1 MPLEKIYVTRH
12 GFRSNWLVDP
22 ATGAYHAYLP
32 SPTGI
37 PADPTLTSHGVKQSR
52 ELAKHLMTLDPPID
66 AVYSSPFYRCL
77 ETLKPFVDLAADEAR
92 RYAESERQAE
102 HPTQTPGE
110 SHPGEHLSV
119 RQEDIR
125 PLSWPGANVAAKI
138 RPEHGIQEWFGSAPF
153 DHPRPATTAVL
164 KSLFPAIDETYQSTV
179 VPSSR
184 GETLA
189 ELQLRVAVALKA
201 IIDSCDAD
209 GTRAV
214 LLCTH
219 AAVVIVLGRILT
231 GQAPVNV
238 EDEDFYAYT
247 CGLSVYSRQPA
258 LARGLGDS
266 CRSPASSSSSWA
278 VPVAETESAGLI
290 GGWNCEL
297 NSDCSFL
304 SGGAER
310 GWKFAGDESFP
321 GTGSLSQG
329 EPKL

>member
-22 ATGAYHAYLP
+22 ATGAYYAYIP

-37 PADPTLTSHGVKQSR
+37 PADPTLTSHGATAIQG
-52 ELAKHLMTLDPPID
+52 
-66 AVYSSPFYRCL
+66 
-77 ETLKPFVDLAADEAR
+77 
-92 RYAESERQAE
+92 E
-102 HPTQTPGE
+102 HPPG
-110 SHPGEHLSV
+110 
-119 RQEDIR
+119 RQEDSL

-164 KSLFPAIDETYQSTV
+164 KSLFPALDETYQPAV
-179 VPSSR
+179 VPSAR

-189 ELQLRVAVALKA
+189 ELQLRVAVALRA
-201 IIDSCDAD
+201 IIDRCDAD

-231 GQAPVNV
+231 GQAPASV

-247 CGLSVYSRQPA
+247 CGLSVYSRQPS
-258 LARGLGDS
+258 LSRGLGGLDP
-266 CRSPASSSSSWA
+266 SPASSTSPSA
-278 VPVAETESAGLI
+278 VPVVETESASFI
-290 GGWNCEL
+290 GGWDCER

-329 EPKL
+329 ESKL

>member
-22 ATGAYHAYLP
+22 ATGAYYAYIP

-52 ELAKHLMTLDPPID
+52 ELARHLMTLNPPID

-77 ETLKPFVDLAADEAR
+77 ETLKPFVDLAGQAR
-92 RYAESERQAE
+92 SHAESDHPAGGLTE
-102 HPTQTPGE
+102 HPPGDR
-110 SHPGEHLSV
+110 HPGEHPPG
-119 RQEDIR
+119 RQEDSL

-164 KSLFPAIDETYQSTV
+164 KSLFPALDETYQPAV
-179 VPSSR
+179 VPSAR

-189 ELQLRVAVALKA
+189 ELQLRVAVALRA
-201 IIDSCDAD
+201 IIDRCDAD

-231 GQAPVNV
+231 GQAPASV

-247 CGLSVYSRQPA
+247 L
-258 LARGLGDS
+258 
-266 CRSPASSSSSWA
+266 
-278 VPVAETESAGLI
+278 ETESASFI
-290 GGWNCEL
+290 GGWDCER

-329 EPKL
+329 ESKL

>member
-1 MPLEKIYVTRH
+1 MGQTP
-12 GFRSNWLVDP
+12 G
-22 ATGAYHAYLP
+22 GAGGALSTP
-32 SPTGI
+32 PRI

-52 ELAKHLMTLDPPID
+52 ELAEHLMTLDPPID

-77 ETLKPFVDLAADEAR
+77 ETLKPFVDLVADEAR
-92 RYAESERQAE
+92 RPPRDAHGPTER
-102 HPTQTPGE
+102 
-110 SHPGEHLSV
+110 HPGEQHHPR
-119 RQEDIR
+119 RQEGIR
-125 PLSWPGANVAAKI
+125 PLSWTGANVASKI

-164 KSLFPAIDETYQSTV
+164 KSLFPALDETYQPAV
-179 VPSSR
+179 VPSPR

-189 ELQLRVAVALKA
+189 ELQLRVAVALRA
-201 IIDSCDAD
+201 IIDRCDAD

-231 GQAPVNV
+231 GQAPASV

-247 CGLSVYSRQPA
+247 CGLSVYDRQPG
-258 LARGLGDS
+258 LARGERGLRD
-266 CRSPASSSSSWA
+266 RAPSPASLSSASA
-278 VPVAETESAGLI
+278 VPVDAGSASFI
-290 GGWNCEL
+290 GGWLCER

-310 GWKFAGDESFP
+310 GWYVVCGRAGYVLRHA
-321 GTGSLSQG
+321 SLLIAAKSPNQ
-329 EPKL
+329 PKRGVPSYCEC